1 MFYRCNIHFS
11 FPSILKFECMFSCKE
26 TEPYLEMEHECKLAS
41 WEKIPKKELHVVNL
55 KTLKKP
61 FPSWY
66 PKRVT

>member
-41 WEKIPKKELHVVNL
+41 WEKIPKKELHVVN
-55 KTLKKP
+55 
-61 FPSWY
+61 
-66 PKRVT
+66 